1 MSQNHKEVLESLVKS
16 AKQIAED
23 WQSKWITKVHLLAG
37 SLSIE
42 EFSKVMASI
51 TATQGKVEPA
61 VAFDILVNAI
71 AIVDENE
78 PKRPRSVEDY
88 QCTMQKS
95 VEECIVTAYALA
107 EAGDDPIPFILH
119 FLAIPYSQYDE
130 CSRIMTEIGLTERAL
145 EDYRKNIISKQAAST
160 SGSSV
165 KNKEQAI
172 EILAKFGTNLTQD
185 ARDGKIDEVIG
196 RDTEI
201 EQICLS
207 AARRRKNNIVI
218 IGEPGIGKTA
228 IAEGLA
234 NRMVKDQ
241 VPDTLKNCE
250 MFLIDVGS
258 VVSGTTMRGQFEQ
271 NVKMILEALEFFENP
286 IMFIDEIHMILGAGG
301 KTDSGTSMSNILKP
315 ALARGNIRCIGATT
329 TEEYRSTFE
338 KDTALA
344 RRFQKLE
351 IFEPSV
357 SDTIKILTGSIEK
370 YEEFHNVKYD
380 PAAIEEAVVLTN
392 RYIVDRR
399 LPDKAFDMID
409 QAGARKKNSGVE
421 GGIITAE
428 DIQFEIS
435 KVAKIPEKTVK
446 SDDRTMLIDMEKNI
460 KESVVGQD
468 EAVEQVCNAIMIS
481 RAGLKDEN
489 KPAGAFLFNGS
500 TGTGKT
506 FLAKKMAECLS
517 IPLVRFDMSEYMEK
531 HSVSKLIGA
540 APGYVGYGDGSAGD
554 GLLINAIES
563 NPHSIILID
572 EVEKAHPQ
580 VLNIFLQ
587 VMDEGHLTSS
597 SGKKVKFTNATIVF
611 TSNAGAS
618 TRAKSS
624 NGFVN
629 IGSSEV
635 KAIEE
640 MKKFFAPEFFNRLD
654 AVVNFNALTID
665 NVKRI
670 VVSMIENVAKL
681 VDDKGITLSI
691 SDEASEYLAT
701 TGFDAQMG
709 ARPLSRKIDQCV
721 KLPLSKMIIIDNIE
735 SGSHIEVVMESG
747 ELKLVHTEPKQKE
760 EEAEIVSEQV

>member
-1 MSQNHKEVLESLVKS
+1 
-16 AKQIAED
+16 
-23 WQSKWITKVHLLAG
+23 
-37 SLSIE
+37 
-42 EFSKVMASI
+42 
-51 TATQGKVEPA
+51 
-61 VAFDILVNAI
+61 
-71 AIVDENE
+71 
-78 PKRPRSVEDY
+78 
-88 QCTMQKS
+88 
-95 VEECIVTAYALA
+95 
-107 EAGDDPIPFILH
+107 
-119 FLAIPYSQYDE
+119 
-130 CSRIMTEIGLTERAL
+130 
-145 EDYRKNIISKQAAST
+145 
-160 SGSSV
+160 
-165 KNKEQAI
+165 
-172 EILAKFGTNLTQD
+172 
-185 ARDGKIDEVIG
+185 
-196 RDTEI
+196 
-201 EQICLS
+201 
-207 AARRRKNNIVI
+207 
-218 IGEPGIGKTA
+218 
-228 IAEGLA
+228 
-234 NRMVKDQ
+234 
-241 VPDTLKNCE
+241 
-250 MFLIDVGS
+250 
-258 VVSGTTMRGQFEQ
+258 
-271 NVKMILEALEFFENP
+271 MILEALEFFENP

-409 QAGARKKNSGVE
+409 QAGARKKNSGV
-421 GGIITAE
+421 
-428 DIQFEIS
+428 
-435 KVAKIPEKTVK
+435 
-446 SDDRTMLIDMEKNI
+446 LIDMEKNI